1 MCTYVVTVAA
11 LALAAFASS
20 AMAQEQEDEQKRV
33 MREGVTRNEFTRHVA
48 SGRSVV
54 LNFVHSINPDCSSAG
69 DPDVRLVKA
78 PEHGVVAIV
87 SGEGFA
93 NYAKDN
99 VRAKCNGKRV
109 HGVNVSYK
117 SSPGYTGTDAFE
129 LLSMSPTGF
138 AWEIVYRVDVR

>member
-54 LNFVHSINPDCSSAG
+54 LNFVHSINPDCCRQATRMSGLSKRPSTGSSQ
-69 DPDVRLVKA
+69 
-78 PEHGVVAIV
+78 
-87 SGEGFA
+87 S
-93 NYAKDN
+93 
-99 VRAKCNGKRV
+99 
-109 HGVNVSYK
+109 
-117 SSPGYTGTDAFE
+117 
-129 LLSMSPTGF
+129 
-138 AWEIVYRVDVR
+138 